1 MPKFSQRQRYTL
13 AVLCSLLIAG
23 LVLLS
28 FPAPAEQNIATYS
41 TPTNYSASALQ
52 TVIGYALSGY
62 YASAHITTGNAA
74 TVTLTLVE
82 TDLVIF
88 TSTFSRGNIRHSKH
102 AYHRGQR
109 RNSVLDR
116 NIPGLHADERSGK
129 NIPHSHSPS
138 ILLGRSKDIG
148 LDRPP
153 NTSNLLPAHHSRKTR
168 EKNPTC
174 GKSRTRPAL
183 SAVTSSMKPD

>member
-28 FPAPAEQNIATYS
+28 FPAPAEQNVATYS
-41 TPTNYSASALQ
+41 TPDNYSASALQ

-62 YASAHITTGNAA
+62 YASAQITTGNAA

-88 TSTFSRGNIRHSKH
+88 TSTFPAGTFEIPCTPITAANGGTVFLTVTSQKQVFTQMSVVAKIFHIVTALPYFWAGAGILGLTGLLTLAIFYQHTSAGNLARK
-102 AYHRGQR
+102 
-109 RNSVLDR
+109 
-116 NIPGLHADERSGK
+116 
-129 NIPHSHSPS
+129 
-138 ILLGRSKDIG
+138 
-148 LDRPP
+148 
-153 NTSNLLPAHHSRKTR
+153 LLPV
-168 EKNPTC
+168 EKAGLGWP
-174 GKSRTRPAL
+174 
-183 SAVTSSMKPD
+183 

>member
-109 RNSVLDR
+109 RNSILD
-116 NIPGLHADERSGK
+116 NNVPEPGLHPDERGGK
-129 NIPHSHSPS
+129 DISHGHSAS
-138 ILLGRSKDIG
+138 ILLGRSRNLG
-148 LDRPP
+148 LDR
-153 NTSNLLPAHHSRKTR
+153 
-168 EKNPTC
+168 
-174 GKSRTRPAL
+174 
-183 SAVTSSMKPD
+183 